1 MSTSISLWLRPMH
14 DLPILL
20 AIAAFIVMGVGAIAK
35 PTLVT
40 AQFGILD
47 LTPAGRNEVRAVYGG
62 FGIFMAL
69 ALLVALRQ
77 SELRDGILFT
87 VAAALGGMAA
97 GRLLSAAVDRCI
109 DRAPL
114 GYLVLEAIVALML
127 LAVA

>member
-1 MSTSISLWLRPMH
+1 
-14 DLPILL
+14 
-20 AIAAFIVMGVGAIAK
+20 MGFGAIAE
-35 PTLVT
+35 PAFVM
-40 AQFGILD
+40 AQFGILE

-69 ALLVALRQ
+69 ALVVALRQ
-77 SELRDGILFT
+77 PELRSGIVFA

-97 GRLLSAAVDRCI
+97 GRLVSAAVDRAI

-114 GYLVLEAIVALML
+114 AYLALEVIVAVML

>member
-1 MSTSISLWLRPMH
+1 MQ
-14 DLPILL
+14 DLPVIL
-20 AIAAFIVMGVGAIAK
+20 AIAGFTVMGVGAIAK
-35 PTLVT
+35 PAFVT
-40 AQFGILD
+40 AQFGILE

-62 FGIFMAL
+62 FGIFMAI

-77 SELRDGILFT
+77 PELRNGILIT

-97 GRLLSAAVDRCI
+97 GRLVSAAVDRAI

-114 GYLVLEAIVALML
+114 GYLALETVVAVML